1 MSEFEQIRQELVT
14 LGWTPV
20 QTKGDHFK
28 FTKEG
33 RRSIV
38 LSMSM
43 PGGRARQNALAE
55 IRRAEPGFQ
64 LGRNA
69 VSKATAKGREV
80 TDGVLGMTDEQRA
93 YSKRKGFIAA
103 GQGVRYVSAEGRDYS
118 KLSDPQ
124 SLMNMQYKVKE
135 ILSDSGHAFISS
147 PDDLVALQCDNHE
160 ITLGPEDLESW
171 ETAACKE
178 CGKTFPVSE
187 LVGNGDLCGECSRER
202 RRLIRETL
210 DNLPVDD
217 VDGMIRITNLEK
229 KYRDMLKPYRG
240 KKLSDLPEDLLLPF
254 VRNAADLLQK
264 KKEELEARIRNHSKD
279 VPEAKTNENIYS
291 RWKRYVSTCRM
302 AFEMK
307 AKKSGHDGKDR
318 KAVSNEI
325 ILSSYAEEELKGWK
339 VFSVRSTAAAFPE
352 VYTNLQFFYEDLRAY
367 YGKDTVLIKYTVKEE
382 GFCQWIPDQS
392 CPCRQKEFLEKAL
405 DEKTYKEQCSMV
417 RATASLPGLDILE
430 KQGRNLLSLLVDK
443 DIISRQ
449 DADGFYVR
457 PQYFYGN
464 VEKVSDI
471 PGTVP
476 TAQIYLCSED
486 SELMS
491 NLMDDTAFLGG
502 LLEEAGI
509 DRYTE
514 VLLQENGDGN
524 PINFKV
530 VSINEDDLEERPYE
544 DPLDEVEVTCY
555 FPRTLYNEFR
565 ARAHKIGHTEEEV
578 MQRLV
583 NIFVGS
589 DCEYDNIKLNENK
602 TDMKE
607 KTTPSVN
614 QTPLNNVNPSS
625 EKEELRGVTTR
636 ELLKELKGRGVEF
649 TGLSVPV
656 VTRQEVSLDE
666 L

>member
-1 MSEFEQIRQELVT
+1 MTEFEQIRQELVT
-14 LGWTPV
+14 LGWSCC
-20 QTKGDHFK
+20 QARGDHFK

-33 RRSIV
+33 RRSII

-55 IRRAEPGFQ
+55 IRRAEPDFQ
-64 LGRNA
+64 LGRNT
-69 VSKATAKGREV
+69 VSKEAEKSRKV

-93 YSKRKGFIAA
+93 YAKRKGFIAV
-103 GQGVRYVSAEGRDYS
+103 GQSVRYVSAEGRDYS
-118 KLSDPQ
+118 KLSDPL

-147 PDDLVALQCDNHE
+147 PDDLIALQCDNHE
-160 ITLGPEDLESW
+160 ITLGPEDLETW

-264 KKEELEARIRNHSKD
+264 KKEELEARIRNHGKD

-291 RWKRYVSTCRM
+291 RWKRYVDTCRM

-307 AKKSGHDGKDR
+307 AKKSGYDGKDR
-318 KAVSNEI
+318 KSVSNEI

-352 VYTNLQFFYEDLRAY
+352 VYTNLQFFYDDLRKY

-382 GFCQWIPDQS
+382 GFCQWMPDQS
-392 CPCRQKEFLEKAL
+392 RPCRQKEFLEKAL

-417 RATASLPGLDILE
+417 RAVASLPGLDVLE
-430 KQGRNLLSLLVDK
+430 KHGRNLLSLLVDK
-443 DIISRQ
+443 GIISRQ
-449 DADGFYVR
+449 DADGFSVS
-457 PQYFYGN
+457 PQYFYGSA
-464 VEKVSDI
+464 EKVSDI

-486 SELMS
+486 SEMMS
-491 NLMDDTAFLGG
+491 NLMDDTEFLGG

-530 VSINEDDLEERPYE
+530 VSVNEDDLEERPYE
-544 DPLDEVEVTCY
+544 DPLDEVEVTCC
-555 FPRTLYNEFR
+555 FPRTLYNKFR
-565 ARAHKIGHTEEEV
+565 ARAAEMSLTGEQV
-578 MQRLV
+578 MQKLID
-583 NIFVGS
+583 IFVESKG
-589 DCEYDNIKLNENK
+589 DINNMKINKKEDMENNK
-602 TDMKE
+602 T
-607 KTTPSVN
+607 TTGCVTLDSG
-614 QTPLNNVNPSS
+614 NPAS
-625 EKEELRGVTTR
+625 ENEALRGLTTR
-636 ELLKELKGRGVEF
+636 ELLRELKARGVTFEKV
-649 TGLSVPV
+649 SVPV
-656 VTRQEVSLDE
+656 VTVQEVDINE
-666 L
+666 I